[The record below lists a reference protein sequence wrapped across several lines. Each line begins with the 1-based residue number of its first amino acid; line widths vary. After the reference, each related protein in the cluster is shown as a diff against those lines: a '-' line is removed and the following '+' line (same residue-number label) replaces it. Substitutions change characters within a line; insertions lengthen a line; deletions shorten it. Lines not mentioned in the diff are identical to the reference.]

1 MKKYLLATLIACS
14 LISGCRSKT
23 EYGKCVGID
32 DTQDPKLE
40 YKLSVRNV
48 VLGCFFVETVIVP
61 VLVLVDETYCP
72 VGNK

>member
-1 MKKYLLATLIACS
+1 MMKYLAAILVACS
-14 LISGCRSKT
+14 LVSGCRSET

-32 DTQDPKLE
+32 DKQDPKLE
-40 YKLSVRNV
+40 YKLSVRNT
-48 VLGCFFVETVIVP
+48 VLGIFFVETVIVP